1 MIRPEPL
8 KKGDKIGLIGTCSPP
23 IKERIKLAVNWIE
36 SLGIHVDIGKS
47 VYEKHGYLCG
57 EDKVRAD
64 DLNNMFSDKDIKA
77 IFVVRGG
84 YGCSRILDLVDYD
97 NIKKN
102 PKIFAGYSDVTALHI
117 AINQKC
123 QMTTFHTPMV
133 CTEFYK
139 NVDEYTLKSFK
150 KCIFSKSNTEKIYN
164 PEEYGEFMSLVKGKA
179 YGELV
184 GGNLSVVAS
193 LMGTPYEINTKG
205 KILFLEDID
214 EAPYKIDRMLMQLK
228 LGNKFKDANGI
239 ILGAWKGCESRD
251 LSKSLELKD
260 VFNEI
265 IVPEKKPTIM
275 NVCCGHVLP
284 TMSIPLGGEFYLNSN
299 KLEIIHFKS

>member
-1 MIRPEPL
+1 MIQPEPL

-23 IKERIKLAVNWIE
+23 IIERIEPAVKWIE
-36 SLGIHVDIGKS
+36 SLGLNVKIGKS
-47 VYEKHGYLCG
+47 VYKNHGYLCG
-57 EDKVRAD
+57 EDKIRAD
-64 DLNNMFSDKDIKA
+64 DLNNMFLDKEIKA
-77 IFVVRGG
+77 IFIVRGG

-97 NIKKN
+97 NIRKN

-123 QMTTFHTPMV
+123 HMTTFHTPMA

-139 NVDEYTLKSFK
+139 DIDEYTLKSFE
-150 KCIFSKSNTEKIYN
+150 KCIFSFSHEEEICN
-164 PEEYGEFMSLVKGKA
+164 PEEHGDFISLVKGSA
-179 YGELV
+179 CGEIV
-184 GGNLSVVAS
+184 GGNLSIVAS

-239 ILGAWKGCESRD
+239 ILGAWSGCESKD
-251 LSKSLELKD
+251 LSKSLALTD
-260 VFNEI
+260 VFKEI
-265 IVPEKKPTIM
+265 IAPENKPTIM
-275 NVCCGHVLP
+275 NVCCGHILP
-284 TMSIPLGGEFYLNSN
+284 TMSIPLGDKFYINSD
-299 KLEIIHFKS
+299 KLEIVHLK